1 MKRIL
6 IVIVSVLLVVAIGG
20 SAYAMV
26 AKDRNWWPFGNNT
39 VLFSPS
45 NLVTI
50 LPDLLPADTAMY
62 AHLDLNNPVVAQ
74 QVASNQPLAASVATL
89 KQGLEKLT
97 NKPTDSDSA
106 AVDGDLTPEL
116 KALFAEALQRD
127 IDVALIYTPQATN
140 STAESA
146 INDTKVI
153 MAMEVK
159 DENDATQQTIAL
171 KSTLKSLA
179 GNPDSFTSTDSMV
192 GNQTVTTLSAVG
204 SDSMKQNIVMTNL
217 QNRLLV
223 VTNDMTTLTELLQRN
238 QDKKLPSL
246 TNQTSYSTLMS
257 KISGAQFMTA
267 YINGEKQMAWQNSMT
282 QTSDMTPAERQ
293 LQTQIAK
300 DMSNLSKSQ
309 SVIGGSFN
317 DKGMLFTGF
326 TSFADS
332 TVTAKFQ
339 NSTPKF
345 TANAP
350 ADSLFFVENTD
361 IAGQL
366 ELFSAVFNG
375 LSTLMTGGDTAQP
388 NLLQQF
394 EQTTGLN
401 AARDLAPLFQ
411 KQSALAI
418 HPIDSFFVPVA
429 ASLMTEVSN
438 MTQAETTMKKL
449 TDFVIKSF
457 DSSTGDPTITT
468 PGKAIEQTDAG
479 NKIVSYGNLM
489 GEEQPSG
496 NDYLYN
502 YTLRAADQSLFISSS
517 LSALKALLS
526 ATAAL
531 QTSPS
536 YPEFLKQAGA
546 VNNVTFINVR
556 GLVTLAK
563 PFLDSMNSDEVEQ
576 QAFEKD
582 VMPFLNLVRN
592 ISSYSKADGELIRSD
607 VQVQL
612 VD

>member
-1 MKRIL
+1 M
-6 IVIVSVLLVVAIGG
+6 
-20 SAYAMV
+20 
-26 AKDRNWWPFGNNT
+26 N
-39 VLFSPS
+39 
-45 NLVTI
+45 
-50 LPDLLPADTAMY
+50 
-62 AHLDLNNPVVAQ
+62 
-74 QVASNQPLAASVATL
+74 
-89 KQGLEKLT
+89 
-97 NKPTDSDSA
+97 
-106 AVDGDLTPEL
+106 
-116 KALFAEALQRD
+116 
-127 IDVALIYTPQATN
+127 
-140 STAESA
+140 
-146 INDTKVI
+146 
-153 MAMEVK
+153 
-159 DENDATQQTIAL
+159 
-171 KSTLKSLA
+171 
-179 GNPDSFTSTDSMV
+179 
-192 GNQTVTTLSAVG
+192 
-204 SDSMKQNIVMTNL
+204 
-217 QNRLLV
+217 
-223 VTNDMTTLTELLQRN
+223 
-238 QDKKLPSL
+238 
-246 TNQTSYSTLMS
+246 
-257 KISGAQFMTA
+257 KISGPQFMTA

-293 LQTQIAK
+293 LQTQLAK

-317 DKGMLFTGF
+317 TKGMLFTGF
-326 TSFADS
+326 TSFADN

-350 ADSLFFVENTD
+350 ADSLLFVENTN

-375 LSTLMTGGDTAQP
+375 LNTLMTDDDTTQP
-388 NLLQQF
+388 NLMQQF

-411 KQSALAI
+411 KQSALAV
-418 HPIDSFFVPVA
+418 HPVDSFFVPVA

-457 DSSTGDPTITT
+457 DSSMGDPTVTT
-468 PGKAIEQTDAG
+468 PGKAIEQTDG
-479 NKIVSYGNLM
+479 SNKIVSYGNLM

-502 YTLRAADQSLFISSS
+502 YTLRAADQSLFVSSS
-517 LSALKALLS
+517 LSALKALLT
-526 ATAAL
+526 ATAPL
-531 QTSPS
+531 QNSPS

-563 PFLDSMNSDEVEQ
+563 PFLDSMNSDETEQ

>member
-20 SAYAMV
+20 GAYTVV

-74 QVASNQPLAASVATL
+74 QVASNQQLAASVATL

-97 NKPTDSDSA
+97 NKPTDTNSS

-116 KALFAEALQRD
+116 KAFLAEALQRD
-127 IDVALIYTPQATN
+127 IDVALIYTPTATN
-140 STAESA
+140 STAETV

-153 MAMEVK
+153 MAMEVQ
-159 DENDATQQTIAL
+159 DENDATQQTLAL

-217 QNRLLV
+217 QNKLLV

-246 TNQTSYSTLMS
+246 TNQTSYSTLMN
-257 KISGAQFMTA
+257 KISGPQFMTA

-293 LQTQIAK
+293 LQTQLAK

-317 DKGMLFTGF
+317 TKGMLFTGF
-326 TSFADS
+326 TSFADN

-350 ADSLFFVENTD
+350 ADSLLFVENTN

-375 LSTLMTGGDTAQP
+375 LNTLMTDDDTTQP
-388 NLLQQF
+388 NLMQQF

-411 KQSALAI
+411 KQSALAV
-418 HPIDSFFVPVA
+418 HPVDSFFVPVA

-457 DSSTGDPTITT
+457 DSSMGDPTVTT
-468 PGKAIEQTDAG
+468 PGKAIEQTDG
-479 NKIVSYGNLM
+479 SNKIVSYGNLM

-502 YTLRAADQSLFISSS
+502 YTLRAADQSLFVSSS
-517 LSALKALLS
+517 LSALKALLT
-526 ATAAL
+526 ATAPL
-531 QTSPS
+531 QNSPS

-563 PFLDSMNSDEVEQ
+563 PFLDSMNSDETEQ